1 MKNVTDSITSP
12 SYWPLAGGFGLNT
25 NTLEINAINL
35 GVVVGVLIHPGKGVL
50 TNLLG
55 NRKRTILNT
64 IRDAEERY
72 REATDRLK
80 QARTR
85 LQQAE
90 IKADE
95 IRSNGL
101 AQMEREKR
109 DLVNAADEDSKRLE
123 ESKNST
129 IRFEEQRA
137 IEQVRQQVSR
147 LALER
152 ALGSLSSRSNSES
165 YSRVIDYHI
174 GLLGAMEST
183 TD

>member
-1 MKNVTDSITSP
+1 MINAINLPISLNNGP
-12 SYWPLAGGFGLNT
+12 PAGGFGLNT
-25 NTLEINAINL
+25 NIFEINIINL
-35 GVVVGVLIHPGKGVL
+35 GIVIGLLVYLGEGVL
-50 TNLLG
+50 TNLLV
-55 NRKRTILNT
+55 NRKQTILST

-72 REATDRLK
+72 REATDKLK
-80 QARTR
+80 QARAR
-85 LQQAE
+85 LQQAKV
-90 IKADE
+90 KAGE

-101 AQMEREKR
+101 ARMEREKQ
-109 DLVNAADEDSKRLE
+109 DLINAADEDSKRLE

-152 ALGSLSSRSNSES
+152 VLESLKSRFNSELH
-165 YSRVIDYHI
+165 SRMIDYHI
-174 GLLGAMEST
+174 DLIKSMEGT